1 MRRITRP
8 SRFAIGLS
16 ILALAVPLA
25 CSSEPPPPPT
35 PTAAPTFNANLAEFT
50 TRLRAGATARGTLV
64 QSLAEASAGVTA
76 DMAAPARE
84 MFLWTEAELDWL
96 DEHRPDACYGEAHE
110 AYREGLEAFAAAATG
125 FAELATQTTAPET
138 EGRVHAER
146 LGEATDR
153 MSAAETL
160 AAAARSTCN

>member
-1 MRRITRP
+1 MRRITHP
-8 SRFAIGLS
+8 SRFAIGLC
-16 ILALAVPLA
+16 ILAMGVPLG
-25 CSSEPPPPPT
+25 CGSEPPPPT

-50 TRLRAGATARGTLV
+50 TRLRAGATERGALV
-64 QSLAEASAGVTA
+64 QSLSEASAGVAA
-76 DMAAPARE
+76 DMAAPARA
-84 MFLWTEAELDWL
+84 MFLWTQAELEWL
-96 DEHRPDACYGEAHE
+96 KENRPDACYSDAHD
-110 AYREGLEAFAAAATG
+110 AYREGLEAFAEAAAG
-125 FAELATQTTAPET
+125 FGDLATQPTAPET